1 MQNFVDYYSNFF
13 ARRLFRQERKQAAEN
28 PSTPEPAE
36 KTAIPQQDRSTNLLD
51 YAIFFNEGCGHQSA
65 AETQEQD
72 QDYLQRWLTFYKP
85 DINALPQHHN
95 IRHLQALQAEL
106 YQHHASLNSPLLA
119 GAMLCLLIAAF
130 LSMKNLW
137 LLIVPVAL
145 FGLIWAKT
153 YPALNSSKQEMQH
166 NEQLLTEQQALLTN
180 LKTQAKKLD
189 KSESLRTLRANY
201 TRRLEKFLQASIQE
215 FLPDLTPLE
224 ISEKI
229 NAGEMQLYALESR
242 GILQIP
248 NIFQQHEEKVLAL
261 DTLIHK
267 TGQGWCAVQP
277 HEELRGLTRLHYFY
291 GLIRLEQGAIICS
304 AFYDW
309 VGNQLYDEQ
318 RDYCSYQNMSHIR
331 HFETAFPTENIL
343 ADELPD
349 EVYQL
354 HFGEP
359 VDVVSLSV
367 RNGANYYCAVPVHQP
382 TRKTTLSNLPDTLLC
397 RHLRHDRNNMVTD
410 LNRHI
415 EHQHAPAVATNL

>member
-13 ARRLFRQERKQAAEN
+13 ARRLFRQEREQAAKE
-28 PSTPEPAE
+28 PVTPEPTGKA
-36 KTAIPQQDRSTNLLD
+36 PVSQQDRSTNLLD

-65 AETQEQD
+65 TETQEQD

-85 DINALPQHHN
+85 DTNALPQHKN
-95 IRHLQALQAEL
+95 IRRLTALQDEL

-119 GAMLCLLIAAF
+119 GAILCLLIAAF

-137 LLIVPVAL
+137 LLIVPIAL
-145 FGLIWAKT
+145 FGLIWIRT
-153 YPALNSSKQEMQH
+153 YPALHASRQEMQQ
-166 NEQLLTEQQALLTN
+166 NQQLLAEQQSLLIK
-180 LKTQAKKLD
+180 LDKQARQLD
-189 KSESLRTLRANY
+189 KSEPLHTLRANY
-201 TRRLEKFLQASIQE
+201 TRCLEQFLRASIQE
-215 FLPDLTPLE
+215 FLPDLTPLA

-267 TGQGWCAVQP
+267 TGQSWCAVQP
-277 HEELRGLTRLHYFY
+277 YEELRGLTRLHYFY
-291 GLIRLEQGAIICS
+291 GIIRLEQGAIICS

-318 RDYCSYQNMSHIR
+318 HDYCSYQNMSHIR
-331 HFETAFPTENIL
+331 HFETAFPTENKL
-343 ADELPD
+343 VDELPD
-349 EVYQL
+349 DVYQL
-354 HFGEP
+354 HFGEA

-367 RNGANYYCAVPVHQP
+367 RNGANYYCALPVHQP

-397 RHLRHDRNNMVTD
+397 RHLRHDRNSMISD

-415 EHQHAPAVATNL
+415 ENHSTPTVATNI